1 MENPAAEEVLDPEK
15 LSFDRFRAEVL
26 KDYQSA
32 CESREA
38 SLLGRKEVL
47 TGKAKFGIF
56 GDGKEVPQVAMA
68 KFFRPGDFYAGYYRD
83 QTFAFATG
91 AATIEEFFSQLYAD
105 PDPKHDP
112 HSSGRNMNSHF
123 ATPFVDGDGKTLD
136 LVNTK
141 NLTAGLAPTAAQMPK
156 ALGLAYASKV
166 FREVEVLQPFTEL
179 SHQGNEVCFCTIGDA
194 STSEGHFW
202 ETINAAGVL
211 QVPLAIFVWDDGYG
225 ISVPRKFQT
234 TKGSISEALKGFQKK
249 EGTNGIDIFRV
260 KAWDY
265 AGMCEVFEAGIQSVR
280 QTHTPVVFHVEEVT
294 QPQGH
299 STSGSHERYKPP
311 ERLEWERE
319 WDGIKKMKEWII
331 DNALA
336 GEDDLDE
343 IETAAKDFTR
353 DSRNLAWEKYQGPI
367 RAQVTRAVE
376 LIRNLAQNSPDTAE
390 QLQELAQA
398 LVANREPGRREVMQ
412 TLHESLGL
420 AGSGASAGGAA
431 GGGAG
436 AHAGGSTT
444 GGSGASAGADVTAYY
459 QELKKENDGI
469 YNTHLYHEG
478 ARNILKV
485 PEVKAVYAEDA
496 PTLNGYEVLN
506 RYFDQLFTHNP
517 LVVAFGED
525 LGKIGDVNQGFAGL
539 QAKHGAERIFDTGIR
554 ELTIMGQGIG
564 MAYRGLRP
572 IAEIQYIDYL
582 LYGLQPLS
590 DDLATL
596 QYRTAGR
603 QTAPLIVRTR
613 GHRLEGIWHSG
624 SPMGLILHS
633 LRGLHVCVPRNMVQA
648 AGMYNT
654 LLQGADP
661 AIMIECL
668 NGYRLKEKLP
678 ANLEEFTVPLGVPE
692 VVREG
697 EDITVVSYGATLR
710 IVQEAAQVL
719 EASAISC
726 EVIDVQT
733 LLPFDIHHLILE
745 SLKKTSRIMI
755 VDEDVPGGA
764 AGFIFNKVM
773 EEQGGYKWL
782 DTAPRT
788 ITAQAHRPA
797 YSSDGD
803 YFSKPNAEQI
813 IDAIRAMMAE

>member
-1 MENPAAEEVLDPEK
+1 MENLFPNEVLDHVDPEK
-15 LSFDRFRAEVL
+15 LSFDKFREEVL
-26 KDYQSA
+26 NDYRSA

-68 KFFRPGDFYAGYYRD
+68 KFFKPGDFYAGYYRD

-105 PDPKHDP
+105 PDASHDP
-112 HSSGRNMNSHF
+112 HSAGRQMNSHF
-123 ATPFVDGDGKTLD
+123 ATPFVDTDGSTLD
-136 LVNTK
+136 LVNRK

-156 ALGLAYASKV
+156 ALGLASASKA
-166 FREVEVLQPFTEL
+166 FREVGVLQQFTEL
-179 SHQGNEVCFCTIGDA
+179 SNKGNEVCFCTIGDA

-202 ETINAAGVL
+202 ETVNAAGVL

-225 ISVPRKFQT
+225 ISVPRQYQT

-249 EGTNGIDIFRV
+249 EGTNGIDIYKV

-265 AGMCEVFEAGIQSVR
+265 AGMCEAFEAGIRSVR
-280 QTHTPVVFHVEEVT
+280 LTHTPVLFHVEEVT

-299 STSGSHERYKPP
+299 STSGSHERYKSP

-331 DNALA
+331 DNTLA
-336 GEDDLDE
+336 SEEELND
-343 IETAAKDFTR
+343 IETDAKVHIRT
-353 DSRNLAWEKYQGPI
+353 SRNLAWEKYQSPI
-367 RAQVTRAVE
+367 RVQVTRSVE
-376 LIRNLAQNSPDTAE
+376 LIREIAAQNTENAAQLQKLATNLAS
-390 QLQELAQA
+390 
-398 LVANREPGRREVMQ
+398 NREPGRKEVLQ
-412 TLHESLGL
+412 TLHQAIGL
-420 AGSGASAGGAA
+420 AGNTPAA
-431 GGGAG
+431 QNAK
-436 AHAGGSTT
+436 T
-444 GGSGASAGADVTAYY
+444 YY
-459 QELKKENDGI
+459 RDLQTENEAL

-478 ARNILKV
+478 ARNILQV
-485 PEVKAVYAEDA
+485 PEVKAVYAHNA
-496 PTLNGYEVLN
+496 LILNGYEVLN
-506 RYFDQLFTHNP
+506 RYFDELFTNNP
-517 LVVAFGED
+517 KVLAFGED

-539 QAKHGAERIFDTGIR
+539 QAKHGSDRIFDTGIR

-572 IAEIQYIDYL
+572 IAEIQYLDYL

-590 DDLATL
+590 DDLASL

-624 SPMGLILHS
+624 SPMGMILHS

-654 LLQGADP
+654 LLEGVDP
-661 AIMIECL
+661 ALMVECL

-678 ANLEEFTVPLGVPE
+678 ANLLEFRVPLGVPE
-692 VVREG
+692 VIREG
-697 EDITVVSYGATLR
+697 EDITIVSYGATLR
-710 IVQEAAQVL
+710 VATEAAQAL
-719 EASAISC
+719 ETEGITC

-733 LLPFDIHHLILE
+733 LLPFDIHHHILE
-745 SLKKTSRIMI
+745 SLKKTSRILI

-764 AGFIFNKVM
+764 AAYIYNKVM
-773 EEQGGYKWL
+773 EEQGGYRWL

-788 ITAQAHRPA
+788 ITGKAHRPA

-803 YFSKPNAEQI
+803 YFSKPNAEDI
-813 IDAIRAMMAE
+813 MDTIRQMVTE

>member
-1 MENPAAEEVLDPEK
+1 MENYVLGDVLDPEK
-15 LSFDRFRAEVL
+15 LSFDHFREAVL
-26 KDYQSA
+26 KDYRSA

-68 KFFRPGDFYAGYYRD
+68 KFFKPGDFYAGYYRD

-91 AATIEEFFSQLYAD
+91 AATIEEFFAQLYAD
-105 PDPKHDP
+105 PDISHDP
-112 HSSGRNMNSHF
+112 HSAGRQMNSHF
-123 ATPFVDGDGKTLD
+123 ATPFIDPDGSTLD
-136 LVNTK
+136 LINRK
-141 NLTAGLAPTAAQMPK
+141 NLTAGLAPTAAQMPR
-156 ALGLAYASKV
+156 ALGLACASKA
-166 FREVEVLQPFTEL
+166 FREVEVLRSFSSL
-179 SHQGNEVCFCTIGDA
+179 SNNGNEVCFCTIGDA

-202 ETINAAGVL
+202 ETVNAAGVL

-225 ISVPRKFQT
+225 ISVPRKYQT
-234 TKGSISEALKGFQKK
+234 TKGSISEVLKGFQKK
-249 EGTNGIDIFRV
+249 EGTNGIDIYRV

-265 AGMCEVFEAGIQSVR
+265 AGMCEVFEAGIRSVR
-280 QTHTPVVFHVEEVT
+280 HTHTPAIFHVEEVT

-299 STSGSHERYKPP
+299 STSGSHERYKSP

-319 WDGIKKMKEWII
+319 WDGIKKMKQWVLEN
-331 DNALA
+331 DLA
-336 GEDDLDE
+336 SEDELND

-353 DSRNLAWEKYQGPI
+353 DSRNMAWEKYQVPI
-367 RAQVTRAVE
+367 RAQVARSTG
-376 LIRNLAQNSPDTAE
+376 LIHEMAQQSPATAE
-390 QLQELAQA
+390 QLQQLAHT
-398 LVANREPGRREVMQ
+398 LSANREPGRKEVLQ
-412 TLHESLGL
+412 TLHEALGL
-420 AGSGASAGGAA
+420 AGGVGGAVA
-431 GGGAG
+431 ATGAAAVAATG
-436 AHAGGSTT
+436 ATA
-444 GGSGASAGADVTAYY
+444 AYY
-459 QELKKENDGI
+459 KELKMENVAL

-478 ARNILKV
+478 ARNILRV
-485 PEVKAVYAEDA
+485 PEVPAVYADDS
-496 PTLNGYEVLN
+496 PLLNAYEVLN
-506 RYFDQLFTHNP
+506 RYFDQLFAHNP
-517 LVVAFGED
+517 LVIAFGED
-525 LGKIGDVNQGFAGL
+525 LGQIGDVNQGFAGL
-539 QAKHGAERIFDTGIR
+539 QARHGADRIFDTGIR

-564 MAYRGLRP
+564 MAFRGLRP

-624 SPMGLILHS
+624 SPMGVILHS
-633 LRGLHVCVPRNMVQA
+633 LRGMHVCVPRNMVQA
-648 AGMYNT
+648 VGMYNT
-654 LLQGADP
+654 LLHGVDP

-668 NGYRLKEKLP
+668 NGYRLKERLP
-678 ANLEEFTVPLGVPE
+678 ENLLDFKVPLGVPE
-692 VVREG
+692 IVRPG
-697 EDITVVSYGATLR
+697 EDITIVSYGATLR
-710 IVQEAAQVL
+710 IVEESARVL
-719 EASAISC
+719 EASGISC
-726 EVIDVQT
+726 EVLDVQT
-733 LLPFDIHHLILE
+733 LLPLDIHHIILQ
-745 SLKKTSRIMI
+745 SLKKTSRILI

-764 AGFIFNKVM
+764 AGYIFNKVM

-813 IDAIRAMMAE
+813 IDAIREMMAE